1 MKISVIIPVYNVAE
15 YLTKCLDSVV
25 NQTLKDIEIICVN
38 DGSVDNSLE
47 ILKTYAQQDNRI
59 IIIDKQNEG
68 VAATRNDALDV
79 AKGDY
84 IMFLDSDD
92 YLALDACEIAY
103 SKITSENADIG
114 VFSHIEHEN
123 DSFIEAPKNKNVR
136 QFAQDE
142 TLTDYSCFQIMSC
155 DKIYKKSFLN
165 DNNLRFPKGIKNAE
179 DSVFCWC
186 CLFNKPK
193 YCFIEKPIYIYI
205 VNRKNSATN
214 AYENCIKNNNAAFK
228 TLFNLQIFKNQ
239 PLETQLTIISHFCN
253 GTRWY
258 WDNFYKFYQRKAMIK
273 DIRELLK
280 FLEEH
285 YDKKD
290 LMTLKKYR
298 VLKNIYWYTFVNTLF
313 SMVNSRSKSHKIITI
328 LGFKIKYKRKKR
340 K

>member
-1 MKISVIIPVYNVAE
+1 MKISVIVPVYNVEE
-15 YLTKCLDSVV
+15 YLEKCLDSVT
-25 NQTLKDIEIICVN
+25 NQTLKDIEIICIN
-38 DGSVDNSLE
+38 DGSTDNSLE
-47 ILKTYAQQDNRI
+47 ILKTYAGQDNRI
-59 IIIDKQNEG
+59 VIINKQNEG
-68 VAATRNDALDV
+68 VAAARNDGLDI
-79 AKGDY
+79 AQGDY

-92 YLALDACEIAY
+92 YLTPEACETAY
-103 SKITSENADIG
+103 NKITEKNADIG
-114 VFSHIEHEN
+114 VFSHFEN
-123 DSFIEAPKNKNVR
+123 ENGICLESPKNKNVR

-186 CLFNKPK
+186 CLFNRPK

-253 GTRWY
+253 GARWY
-258 WDNFYKFYQRKAMIK
+258 WDNFYKLHQRKILIK
-273 DIRELLK
+273 DIKEFLK
-280 FLEEH
+280 FLEKN

-290 LMTLKKYR
+290 LNTLKKYR
-298 VLKNIYWYTFVNTLF
+298 TLKNIHFYTLKNVIF

-328 LGFKIKYKRKKR
+328 LGIKIKYKRK
-340 K
+340 

>member
-47 ILKTYAQQDNRI
+47 ILKAYAQQDNRI
-59 IIIDKQNEG
+59 VIIDKQNEG
-68 VAATRNDALDV
+68 VAVARNDALDI

-92 YLALDACEIAY
+92 YLTLDACETAY

-114 VFSHIEHEN
+114 VFSHIEAEN
-123 DSFIEAPKNKNVR
+123 GICTEAPKNKVVCKY
-136 QFAQDE
+136 AQDE
-142 TLTDYSCFQIMSC
+142 NLTDYSCFQIMSC
-155 DKIYKKSFLN
+155 DKIYKNSFLN
-165 DNNLRFPKGIKNAE
+165 NNNLRFPKGIKNAE
-179 DSVFCWC
+179 DGVFSWY
-186 CLFNKPK
+186 CLFNSPK
-193 YCFIEKPIYIYI
+193 YCFIEKPIYIYV
-205 VNRKNSATN
+205 VNRQNSATN
-214 AYENCIKNNNAAFK
+214 EYENCIKNNNAAFI
-228 TLFNLQIFKNQ
+228 TMFDAQIFKKQ
-239 PLETQLTIISHFCN
+239 PIETQLTIISHFCN
-253 GTRWY
+253 GARWY
-258 WDNFYKFYQRKAMIK
+258 WDNFYKFYQRKVLIK
-273 DIRELLK
+273 DIREFLS

-298 VLKNIYWYTFVNTLF
+298 VLKNIYWYTFMNTLF

-328 LGFKIKYKRKKR
+328 LGIKIKYKRKKL